1 MRIAVLG
8 TGLAGQLA
16 ALEIAEAGHEVDVH
30 ATDRAAG
37 GLGVIRL
44 GYSCAGGAGL
54 AAARVLLRGAAAF
67 RPPVERWTGAAIFDD
82 HASADLLYALPQDT
96 LLSAHAVRL
105 HFAGVARLMVDP
117 GGPFAFGVES
127 RGWRQLA
134 PRELAGLFD
143 PSQIAAAFA
152 TREIALDPEAL
163 DQALDQAMRAHPRL
177 RFRDDLTLGPPIPG
191 RPDPAF
197 DGYDAVIDP
206 RCPHPA
212 PSSRPPSLLLRHQ
225 GEAGQSHL
233 PSVIRLGGAE
243 AGIVAF
249 RDGVRVLWPGPTSAE
264 EVLDALKHLAPGLME
279 DLAPATH
286 WTATEG
292 RSCPQEAWRTTGLLS
307 NGRLHW
313 LLAGEPTLA
322 PLLAAE
328 ACRRVL
334 ATGANGA

>member
-8 TGLAGQLA
+8 TDLAGQLA
-16 ALEIAEAGHEVDVH
+16 ALEIAEAGHKVDVH

-67 RPPVERWTGAAIFDD
+67 RTLVERWTGAALFDD

-96 LLSAHAVRL
+96 LLSADAVRL
-105 HFAGVARLMVDP
+105 HFAGVARLIADP
-117 GGPFAFGVES
+117 GRRFTFGVES
-127 RGWRQLA
+127 RGWRQLS

-163 DQALDQAMRAHPRL
+163 NQALDQAMRAHPRL
-177 RFRDDLTLGPPIPG
+177 RVRDDLTPGPPILG

-197 DGYDAVIDP
+197 DGYDAVIDT
-206 RCPHPA
+206 RPHGA
-212 PSSRPPSLLLRHQ
+212 PSRPPSLLLHHRA
-225 GEAGQSHL
+225 EAAKSPL
-233 PSVIRLGGAE
+233 PSIIRLGGAE

-264 EVLDALKHLAPGLME
+264 EVLDALKHLAPGLTE
-279 DLAPATH
+279 DLAPPTH
-286 WTATEG
+286 WTATEDQSG
-292 RSCPQEAWRTTGLLS
+292 PQEAWRTTGLLS

-313 LLAGEPTLA
+313 PLAEEPTLA